1 MRITLSILLSLIVSF
16 ALGQNE
22 QTNKVELKSSDY
34 PVLNFKHPKSRYTR
48 ENCIWFKQDFKS
60 EGKYWTMYFHDL
72 DKSVT
77 ENKFVREIWFVPEDY
92 CKDNIESAE
101 AYGDRQPPKLV
112 HLIYHDIGENEF
124 IGALVVERFKDYQDE
139 EDEEIYYI
147 SKEIKLPDE
156 VANNITGLLLDKT
169 QLKASKLLNSFSGT
183 KSPKLLGKKRFS
195 STNQNKILKEYG
207 IENPNMLK

>member
-34 PVLNFKHPKSRYTR
+34 PVLNFKHPKSRYTG
-48 ENCIWFKQDFKS
+48 ENDIWFKQDFKS
-60 EGKYWTMYFHDL
+60 EGKYWTMYFRDL
-72 DKSVT
+72 TKSVT
-77 ENKFVREIWFVPEDY
+77 EYKVVREIWFVPEDY
-92 CKDNIESAE
+92 CKDEKIESAE
-101 AYGDRQPPKLV
+101 VYGDRQPPKFV

-124 IGALVVERFKDYQDE
+124 VGALVVERFKDYQD

-169 QLKASKLLNSFSGT
+169 QLKAPNSLKSFSVT

-195 STNQNKILKEYG
+195 NTNQNKILKEYG